1 MEECADSILP
11 GSRSLKKK
19 KFKLFEICL
28 KNYKK
33 CKECSTVSISNA
45 FDRHFDYD
53 NS

>member
-1 MEECADSILP
+1 MTPPYPEAEVW
-11 GSRSLKKK
+11 KK
-19 KFKLFEICL
+19 KFKLFEICF

-45 FDRHFDYD
+45 FDRHFDYN